1 MASGRVDNKDLLQPL
16 LDIKEDVGKLFGGQ
30 MEVKN
35 DIKELKENTQAISV
49 EMPELLR
56 KVSEHHTMYHAL
68 KDADCPNMKVMP
80 EPRPKDGNGGYRERR
95 TKKPYKQQFVEMP
108 LGKKISS
115 IVIIVTFFGA
125 FGEWILAKAHNIID
139 LLESI
144 FI

>member
-1 MASGRVDNKDLLQPL
+1 MTRTEIERLAVIETKFETTVNDVIKPMALKVDQIHENFI
-16 LDIKEDVGKLFGGQ
+16 DI
-30 MEVKN
+30 N
-35 DIKELKENTQAISV
+35 
-49 EMPELLR
+49 R
-56 KVSEHHTMYHAL
+56 KVNEHHAMYHAL
-68 KDADCPNMKVMP
+68 KEAKCPSLKVMP